1 MDMNKVLF
9 AGLNIKDTLLLVGV
23 GILVYKAVK

>member
-9 AGLNIKDTLLLVGV
+9 AGLNIKDTL
-23 GILVYKAVK
+23 ILGGLAFLIYKAVK

>member
-9 AGLNIKDTLLLVGV
+9 AGLNITNTLILVGL

>member
-9 AGLNIKDTLLLVGV
+9 AGLNIKDTLLIVGV
-23 GILVYKAVK
+23 AFLVYKAVK